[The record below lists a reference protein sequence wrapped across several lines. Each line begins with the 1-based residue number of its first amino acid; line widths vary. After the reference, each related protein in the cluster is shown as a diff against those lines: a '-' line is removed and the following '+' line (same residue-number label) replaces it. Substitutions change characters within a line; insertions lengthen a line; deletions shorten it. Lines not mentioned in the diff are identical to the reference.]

1 MEFSELFTQLL
12 IDLQS
17 VFRKNN
23 KNLPISF
30 SQVVLLVSIPAD
42 GITMSAL
49 AKRVGVDNSTL
60 TRLIKIMNEKNL
72 IHKKRNNNDRRSTL
86 IYLST
91 IGSENV
97 KLIEANVYKFT
108 NKILHNISNVD
119 QIALKNDLNSLHW
132 GITKFKLSDN

>member
-23 KNLPISF
+23 KHLPISF

-60 TRLIKIMNEKNL
+60 TRLIQIMEEKNL
-72 IHKKRNNNDRRSTL
+72 IHKKRNKNDNRSTL

-91 IGSENV
+91 IGVENA
-97 KLIEANVYKFT
+97 KLIEANVDKFT
-108 NKILHNISNVD
+108 NEILQNIPNID
-119 QIALKNDLNSLHW
+119 QVRLKNDLNSVHW
-132 GITKFKLSDN
+132 AITRFKLSDN

>member
-23 KNLPISF
+23 KHLPISF

-60 TRLIKIMNEKNL
+60 TRLIQIMEKKNI
-72 IHKKRNNNDRRSTL
+72 IHKKRNKNDHRSTL

-91 IGSENV
+91 IGVDNV
-97 KLIEANVYKFT
+97 KLIEANVDKFT
-108 NKILHNISNVD
+108 KKILHNISNVD
-119 QIALKNDLNSLHW
+119 QFALKNDLNSLHW
-132 GITKFKLSDN
+132 GITKFKLLDK

>member
-23 KNLPISF
+23 KHLPISF

-60 TRLIKIMNEKNL
+60 TRLIQIMEEKKIV
-72 IHKKRNNNDRRSTL
+72 HKKRC
-86 IYLST
+86 
-91 IGSENV
+91 V
-97 KLIEANVYKFT
+97 KNLELYEK
-108 NKILHNISNVD
+108 
-119 QIALKNDLNSLHW
+119 
-132 GITKFKLSDN
+132 

>member
-23 KNLPISF
+23 KHLPISF

-60 TRLIKIMNEKNL
+60 TRLIQNMEEKNL
-72 IHKKRNNNDRRSTL
+72 IHKKRNKNDHISTL
-86 IYLST
+86 IYLSK
-91 IGSENV
+91 IGEENA
-97 KLIEANVYKFT
+97 KLIEANVDNFT
-108 NKILHNISNVD
+108 NEILHNISNVD
-119 QIALKNDLNSLHW
+119 QVALKNDLNSLHW
-132 GITKFKLSDN
+132 GITKFKLLDK

>member
-23 KNLPISF
+23 KHLPISF

-60 TRLIKIMNEKNL
+60 TRLIQTMEEKNL
-72 IHKKRNNNDRRSTL
+72 IHKKKNNNDRRSTL

-91 IGSENV
+91 IGAENA
-97 KLIEANVYKFT
+97 KLIEANVDNFT
-108 NKILHNISNVD
+108 NEILQNISNVD
-119 QIALKNDLNSLHW
+119 QVKLKNDLNNLHW